1 MTEFIDTRG
10 GLQVLLAV
18 PVSAL
23 ERFRL
28 SADLGPWAQLCVG
41 GLFLVTLALLFVET
55 RRQRKYRVAILGTGI
70 IGTALLCAAVLRPTE
85 LRQQG
90 REVPGVAVLLTDASH
105 RLALPLSDGQGTRA
119 GRASIARDELEREW
133 TDARLQSSNFRNG
146 LLREASPSG
155 EWSTSDLLSA
165 LQEVREADTKRPQ
178 SIVLFSDG
186 RLTRPGDP
194 GAADWAESLRAAAA
208 GVPVHTVGLETSIPE
223 DRSLRRVGFTGTAV
237 AHQPFS
243 LQIEVGCH
251 PAALCADVEIVV
263 RELLE
268 GQGPVELARGKTK
281 SESEIAKLDLE
292 LTLERAGGR
301 VIEVEI
307 LGENDDAI
315 PENDKRIV
323 PVEVKRDRLRMLHV
337 AGRPTYDVR
346 ALRMFLKADE
356 SIDLISFF
364 ILRTQSDQVN
374 ARQDELAL
382 IPFPV
387 DELFTEHLKSF
398 DAVILQDIDAPQYRL
413 DRHFRSL
420 RDYVLSGGGLIL
432 VGGPEGF
439 SAGGYA
445 GSPISEVLPVE
456 LPTQGE
462 LLVRK
467 SFSPRYTAA
476 GRAAPLL
483 ASLRATMGDAL
494 PRMSGANVLGR
505 PKEDS
510 LVLWEHPELF
520 QPGQSGGEKMPV
532 LALREVGDGR
542 TIAIS
547 VDSTHELRFGEAGAA
562 TGGRAHADLWEGL
575 LGWLMR
581 DPRYESAQLRLEGE
595 CLAGRDQIVRVVPL
609 PGSDDKVEVRLERLG
624 VATSDQRVLERI
636 SAGTDGSLRFVA
648 RGLTA
653 GGYAVRVKVGEAPPT
668 RSVFACEAG
677 GESWSDSRP
686 DPARLRAIAEAT
698 GGQFVEFDEVSKLP
712 SPGST
717 FIAVNRESR
726 PLLSA
731 WIWATLA
738 AFSMSI
744 HWVIRR
750 AAGYA

>member
-1 MTEFIDTRG
+1 MNNVAGMSG
-10 GLQVLLAV
+10 GARFLLAA

-28 SADLGPWAQLCVG
+28 SADLDGLAQIFVA
-41 GLFLVTLALLFVET
+41 GLLLVTLALLVVET
-55 RRQRKYRVAILGTGI
+55 RRHGRYRWAILVTGALGTS
-70 IGTALLCAAVLRPTE
+70 LLCAAVLRPTE
-85 LRQQG
+85 LRQKG
-90 REVPGVAVLLTDASH
+90 REVPGVAALLTDASH
-105 RLALPLSDGQGTRA
+105 RLALPLSGEQGTRA
-119 GRASIARDELEREW
+119 ERGARAREALEKEW
-133 TDARLQSSNFRNG
+133 SHARLESRRFRNG
-146 LLREASPSG
+146 LLEEDQPAG
-155 EWSTSDLLSA
+155 EWSTSDLLQA
-165 LQEVREADTKRPQ
+165 LQETRATDAKRPQ
-178 SIVLFSDG
+178 SIVIFSDG
-186 RLTRPGDP
+186 RLTRPGIS
-194 GAADWAESLRAAAA
+194 GAADWGEGLRAAAA
-208 GVPVHTVGLETSIPE
+208 GVPVHTVALETAAPE
-223 DRSLRRVGFTGTAV
+223 DRSLRKVGFTGTAV

-251 PAALCADVEIVV
+251 PAALCADVEVVV

-268 GQGPVELARGKTK
+268 GQGPVELARGKTQ
-281 SESEIAKLDLE
+281 SESESATLDLE

-307 LGENDDAI
+307 LGEGEDAI
-315 PENDKRIV
+315 PENDKRIF

-445 GSPISEVLPVE
+445 GSPVSDVLPVE
-456 LPTQGE
+456 LPAQGE

-467 SFSPRYTAA
+467 SFSPHYTPA

-505 PKEDS
+505 PKDDA

-520 QPGQSGGEKMPV
+520 LPGQSGGEKMPV

-542 TIAIS
+542 TVAIS
-547 VDSTHELRFGEAGAA
+547 VDSTHELRFGEGGAA

-581 DPRYESAQLRLEGE
+581 DPRYESAQTRLEGE

-609 PGSDDKVEVRLERLG
+609 PGSGDKVEVRLERLG
-624 VATSDQRVLERI
+624 VATSDERVLERLA
-636 SAGTDGSLRFVA
+636 AGKDGSLRFVA
-648 RGLTA
+648 RGLSA
-653 GGYAVRVKVGEAPPT
+653 GGYAVRVQVGEAPPT
-668 RSVFACEAG
+668 RSVFSCEIG
-677 GESWSDSRP
+677 GESWADSRP
-686 DPARLRAIAEAT
+686 DSPRLRAIAEAT
-698 GGQFVEFDEVSKLP
+698 GGKFVHFDEVASLP
-712 SPGST
+712 APGST

-726 PLLSA
+726 PLLPA

-738 AFSMSI
+738 ALSMSI